1 LCDRKGAFAMYGD
14 MRNGDKCPGAL
25 ARGRWRAPGRAAVRV
40 AVPATCRAL
49 NRFGQP
55 ELV

>member
-1 LCDRKGAFAMYGD
+1 MYSDMRKGDSAPAPLLGGD
-14 MRNGDKCPGAL
+14 G
-25 ARGRWRAPGRAAVRV
+25 WAPGRAAVRV